1 MQDEEKNGI
10 ADKLAK
16 VVYVVFYPLLIPVYG
31 MLLLFSAPTLLGYLP
46 GSIKKIV
53 LIILITN
60 NLFVP
65 LALMPFLRFRGYISS
80 FRMDDRQ
87 ERIIPLLLSALLYS
101 VTAYI
106 FIRFQIPFFIK
117 SYIFSVFFLVIAAT
131 VINFW
136 YKISIHAI
144 AAGGLTAL
152 VFILSLRMH
161 VPLTEYIIMTVI
173 FSGLVLSAGLQLR
186 RHSPAEV
193 WTGFLTGVA
202 GMIFILLIF

>member
-1 MQDEEKNGI
+1 MQNEENNGV

-31 MLLLFSAPTLLGYLP
+31 MLILFSAPTLLGYLP

-53 LIILITN
+53 LTILITN

-65 LALMPFLRFRGYISS
+65 LAFMPFLRFRGYISS

-161 VPLTEYIIMTVI
+161 VPIVEYIIITV
-173 FSGLVLSAGLQLR
+173 FVSGLVLSAGLQLR

-193 WTGFLTGVA
+193 WTGFLTGIA
-202 GMIFILLIF
+202 GMVFILLIF

>member
-65 LALMPFLRFRGYISS
+65 LAFMPFLRLRGYISS

>member
-1 MQDEEKNGI
+1 MLKEETTGL
-10 ADKLAK
+10 ADKLAR

-46 GSIKKIV
+46 VSVKKIV
-53 LIILITN
+53 LTILITN

-65 LALMPFLRFRGYISS
+65 LAFMPFLRFRGYISS
-80 FRMDDRQ
+80 YKMEERQ
-87 ERIIPLLLSALLYS
+87 ERIIPLMLSALLYS

-136 YKISIHAI
+136 YKISIHAV

-161 VPLTEYIIMTVI
+161 VPLNEYIIMAVL
-173 FSGLVLSAGLQLR
+173 FSGLILSAGLQLR

-202 GMIFILLIF
+202 GMIFILLVF

>member
-1 MQDEEKNGI
+1 MQNEENNGV

-31 MLLLFSAPTLLGYLP
+31 MLILFSAPTLLGYLP

-53 LIILITN
+53 LTILITN

-65 LALMPFLRFRGYISS
+65 LAFMPFLRFRGYISS

-161 VPLTEYIIMTVI
+161 VPIVEYIIITVI
-173 FSGLVLSAGLQLR
+173 VSGLVLSAGLQLR

-193 WTGFLTGVA
+193 WTGFLTGIA
-202 GMIFILLIF
+202 GMVFILLIF

>member
-106 FIRFQIPFFIK
+106 FIKFQIPFFIK

>member
-65 LALMPFLRFRGYISS
+65 LAFMPFLRFRGYISS

-106 FIRFQIPFFIK
+106 FIKFQIPFFIK

>member
-53 LIILITN
+53 LIILVTN

-65 LALMPFLRFRGYISS
+65 LAFMPFLRFRGYISS

-106 FIRFQIPFFIK
+106 FIKFQIPFFIK